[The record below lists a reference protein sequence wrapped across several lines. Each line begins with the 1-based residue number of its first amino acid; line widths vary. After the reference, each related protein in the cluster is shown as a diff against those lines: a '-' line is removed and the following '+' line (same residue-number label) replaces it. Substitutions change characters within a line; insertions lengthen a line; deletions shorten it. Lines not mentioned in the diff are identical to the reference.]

1 MILSSKDV
9 FHELNSTDGERVL
22 EGLKRAM
29 EKTEGIRP
37 SFSHTWLKPTPPD
50 QAEPVEEYK
59 IENTLVQLF
68 RLKDETED
76 LYHIFPPEYEMKT
89 AKAKLVSKLK
99 YALVDSFSSGPN
111 LSEQRRIKNYIKKRG
126 MSLIQKSV
134 GSQELKLGKS
144 RTGELSE
151 IKRLSQILAKY
162 TAGYGVLETLLSDER
177 VEDIYVDAPVERNE
191 VYVEIKS
198 SKSIR
203 KKCRTNIHLSTKD
216 MDSIL
221 SRFRIE
227 SGRPFSEAFPVLEAD
242 LSEYDTRVTAI
253 GSPLSSDGIALAL
266 RRRGQISW
274 TLPRLI
280 KVGSMT
286 PLAAGLISFLID
298 GRSTILVGGSRGAGK
313 TTLLGAMM
321 MEFPRSQRI
330 LTIEDTRELP
340 SSKMQSVG
348 YNVQSTMISSGTYKG
363 DLEAN
368 DVLRVALRLGES
380 AIVMGEVRGE
390 EAKTL
395 YEAMRAGTAGSA
407 VMGTIH
413 GNSSQSIYER
423 VVHDIGISKESFSA
437 TDVVVIAGIVRPG
450 GAQKQERR
458 LIEIS
463 EFSDDGFSELMGY
476 DQGLKAT
483 DYLKRNSE
491 KIGEIARSWG
501 LSYNQA
507 VQNIKL
513 RAKIKEKM
521 VEMAERK
528 EKDDLLNPRWVTKA
542 NSKFWT
548 LISKYGEEKD
558 YSKIENRWL
567 EWFEKRVKYA

>member
-1 MILSSKDV
+1 MTLVDIFQGLR
-9 FHELNSTDGERVL
+9 STDGERVV
-22 EGLKRAM
+22 EGLERTM
-29 EKTEGIRP
+29 EETKGVRP
-37 SFSHTWLKPTPPD
+37 GFSHTWLKPNPPP
-50 QAEPVEEYK
+50 QAEPVEEYEIK
-59 IENTLVQLF
+59 NTLVQLF
-68 RLKDETED
+68 RLGEETED
-76 LYHIFPPEYEMKT
+76 LYHIFPPEYKMKT
-89 AKAKLVSKLK
+89 AKARLISKMK
-99 YALVDSFSSGPN
+99 DALVDSFSSDPN
-111 LSEQRRIKNYIKKRG
+111 LSEQGRIKNYIEQRG

-134 GSQELKLGKS
+134 ESQDLELGES
-144 RTGELSE
+144 RSTELNE
-151 IKRLSQILAKY
+151 IKRLAQILAKY

-198 SKSIR
+198 SKKIR
-203 KKCRTNIHLSTKD
+203 KKCRTNINLSSKD

-266 RRRGQISW
+266 RRRSQISW

-340 SSKMQSVG
+340 SSEMQSVG

-437 TDVVVIAGIVRPG
+437 TDVVMIAGIVRPG

-463 EFSDDGFSELMGY
+463 EFADDGFSELMGY
-476 DQGLKAT
+476 DEGLEAT
-483 DYLKRNSE
+483 DHLKRNSE

-501 LSYNQA
+501 LTYNQA

-521 VEMAERK
+521 VKTAQRK
-528 EKDDLLNPRWVTKA
+528 DKDELLNPEWVTKA

-548 LISKYGEEKD
+548 LISKYGQEKD
-558 YSKIENRWL
+558 YTKVEKKWM

>member
-1 MILSSKDV
+1 MESEDIFEDLK
-9 FHELNSTDGERVL
+9 STDGERVV
-22 EGLKRAM
+22 EGLKRSI
-29 EKTEGIRP
+29 EKTEGVRP
-37 SFSHTWLKPTPPD
+37 SFSHTWLKPKPPS
-50 QAEPVEEYK
+50 QAELVEEYK
-59 IENTLVQLF
+59 IENTQVQLL
-68 RLKDETED
+68 RLREETED
-76 LYHIFPPEYEMKT
+76 LYHIFPPEYQMKR
-89 AKAKLVSKLK
+89 AKAKLVSKMK
-99 YALVDSFSSGPN
+99 EALVDSFSSDPD
-111 LSEQRRIKNYIKKRG
+111 LSEQGRIKNYIENKG
-126 MSLIQKSV
+126 MSLIQR
-134 GSQELKLGKS
+134 GSQDLELDEN
-144 RTGELSE
+144 RRRELE
-151 IKRLSQILAKY
+151 EMKRLSQILAKY
-162 TAGYGVLETLLSDER
+162 TAGYGVLETLLSDDR

-198 SKSIR
+198 SKKIR
-203 KKCRTNIHLSTKD
+203 KKCRTNIHLSSKD

-266 RRRGQISW
+266 RRRSQISW

-340 SSKMQSVG
+340 TSEMQTVG

-363 DLEAN
+363 DLEAD

-380 AIVMGEVRGE
+380 AIVMGEVRGG

-423 VVHDIGISKESFSA
+423 VVHDIGISEESFSA

-463 EFSDDGFSELMGY
+463 EFSDGNFSELMGY
-476 DQGLKAT
+476 DQGLEAT
-483 DYLKRNSE
+483 DYLKRNSK

-501 LSYNQA
+501 LSYNEA

-521 VEMAERK
+521 VNTAEKK
-528 EKDDLLNPRWVTKA
+528 EKNELLDPKWVTKA

-548 LISKYGEEKD
+548 LISKHGQEKD
-558 YSKIENRWL
+558 YSKIENKWM
-567 EWFEKRVKYA
+567 EWFDKRVKYA

>member
-1 MILSSKDV
+1 
-9 FHELNSTDGERVL
+9 
-22 EGLKRAM
+22 M
-29 EKTEGIRP
+29 EKTEGVRP
-37 SFSHTWLKPTPPD
+37 SFSHSWLKPNPPP
-50 QAEPVEEYK
+50 QAELIEEYK

-68 RLKDETED
+68 RLPDETED
-76 LYHIFPPEYEMKT
+76 LYQILPPEYKIKT
-89 AKAKLVSKLK
+89 AKARLISKMK
-99 YALVDSFSSGPN
+99 EALVDSFSSEPD
-111 LSEQRRIKNYIKKRG
+111 LSEQGRIKNYIEKKG

-134 GSQELKLGKS
+134 KSQDLKLGENRS
-144 RTGELSE
+144 RELNE

-191 VYVEIKS
+191 VYVEIKN
-198 SKSIR
+198 SKKIR
-203 KKCRTNIHLSTKD
+203 KKCRTNIHLSSKD

-242 LSEYDTRVTAI
+242 LSDYDTRVTAI

-266 RRRGQISW
+266 RRRSQISW

-340 SSKMQSVG
+340 SSEMQSVG

-363 DLEAN
+363 DLKAN

-380 AIVMGEVRGE
+380 AIVMGEVRGK
-390 EAKTL
+390 EARTL

-437 TDVVVIAGIVRPG
+437 TDVVIIAGIVRPG

-463 EFSDDGFSELMGY
+463 EYSDDGFSELMGY
-476 DQGLKAT
+476 EQGLKAT
-483 DYLKRNSE
+483 DHLKRNSQ

-501 LSYNQA
+501 LSYNEA

-513 RAKIKEKM
+513 RAKIKEKL
-521 VEMAERK
+521 VKTAD
-528 EKDDLLNPRWVTKA
+528 EKDKNELLNPRWVTKA

-548 LISKYGEEKD
+548 LISKYGQSKDYAKIEEK
-558 YSKIENRWL
+558 WM
-567 EWFEKRVKYA
+567 EWFEKRVEYA

>member
-1 MILSSKDV
+1 MDLE
-9 FHELNSTDGERVL
+9 ELFQEL
-22 EGLKRAM
+22 EGTNSERIIEGLERAM
-29 EKTEGIRP
+29 DKTEGIRP
-37 SFSHTWLKPTPPD
+37 GFSHTWLKPKPPS
-50 QAEPVEEYK
+50 QAKVVEEYK
-59 IENTLVQLF
+59 IGNTLVQLF
-68 RLKDETED
+68 RLEDETED
-76 LYHIFPPEYEMKT
+76 LYHIFPPEYKMKT
-89 AKAKLVSKLK
+89 DKAKLISKMK
-99 YALVDSFSSGPN
+99 DALVDSFSSDTD
-111 LSEQRRIKNYIKKRG
+111 LSEQGRIKNYIEKRG
-126 MSLIQKSV
+126 MSLIQRSV
-134 GSQELKLGKS
+134 ESQDLELGES
-144 RTGELSE
+144 RSRELTE

-162 TAGYGVLETLLSDER
+162 TAGYGVIETLLSDER

-198 SKSIR
+198 SKKIR
-203 KKCRTNIHLSTKD
+203 KKCRTNIHLSSKD

-266 RRRGQISW
+266 RRRSQISW

-340 SSKMQSVG
+340 SSEMQSVG

-363 DLEAN
+363 DLKAN

-437 TDVVVIAGIVRPG
+437 TDVVIIAGIVRPG

-458 LIEIS
+458 VIEVS
-463 EFSDDGFSELMGY
+463 EYSDDGFSELMGY
-476 DQGLKAT
+476 DKGLEAT
-483 DYLKRNSE
+483 DYLKRNSQ

-501 LSYNQA
+501 LSYNEA

-513 RAKIKEKM
+513 RSKIKEKM
-521 VEMAERK
+521 VKTAEK
-528 EKDDLLNPRWVTKA
+528 KDKNELLNPEWVTKA

-548 LISKYGEEKD
+548 LISKYGQEKD
-558 YSKIENRWL
+558 YRKIGSKWMD
-567 EWFEKRVKYA
+567 WFEKRVKYA

>member
-1 MILSSKDV
+1 MRSVDIFQKLK
-9 FHELNSTDGERVL
+9 STDGERVVESL
-22 EGLKRAM
+22 EKSM

-37 SFSHTWLKPTPPD
+37 SFSHTWLKPTPPT
-50 QAEPVEEYK
+50 QADLVEEYR
-59 IENTLVQLF
+59 IDNTIVKLF
-68 RLKDETED
+68 RLRDETED
-76 LYHIFPPEYEMKT
+76 LYHIFPREYKMKT
-89 AKAKLVSKLK
+89 AKARLISKMK
-99 YALVDSFSSGPN
+99 EALVDSFPSDPD
-111 LSEQRRIKNYIKKRG
+111 LSEQERIKNYIEKRG
-126 MSLIQKSV
+126 ISLIQKSID
-134 GSQELKLGKS
+134 SQDLELGKNRS
-144 RTGELSE
+144 KELSE

-191 VYVEIKS
+191 IYVEIKS
-198 SKSIR
+198 SKKIR
-203 KKCRTNIHLSTKD
+203 KKCRTNIHLSSKD

-266 RRRGQISW
+266 RRRKQISW

-313 TTLLGAMM
+313 TSLLGSMM
-321 MEFPRSQRI
+321 MEFPKSQRI

-340 SSKMQSVG
+340 SSEMQSVG
-348 YNVQSTMISSGTYKG
+348 YNVQSTMIGTGTYKG

-437 TDVVVIAGIVRPG
+437 TDIVIIAGIVRPG
-450 GAQKQERR
+450 G
-458 LIEIS
+458 
-463 EFSDDGFSELMGY
+463 
-476 DQGLKAT
+476 
-483 DYLKRNSE
+483 
-491 KIGEIARSWG
+491 
-501 LSYNQA
+501 
-507 VQNIKL
+507 
-513 RAKIKEKM
+513 
-521 VEMAERK
+521 
-528 EKDDLLNPRWVTKA
+528 
-542 NSKFWT
+542 
-548 LISKYGEEKD
+548 
-558 YSKIENRWL
+558 
-567 EWFEKRVKYA
+567 

>member
-1 MILSSKDV
+1 
-9 FHELNSTDGERVL
+9 
-22 EGLKRAM
+22 M

-37 SFSHTWLKPTPPD
+37 SFSHTWLKPTPPT
-50 QAEPVEEYK
+50 QADLVEEYR
-59 IENTLVQLF
+59 IDNTIVKLF
-68 RLKDETED
+68 RLRDETED
-76 LYHIFPPEYEMKT
+76 LYHIFPREYKMKT
-89 AKAKLVSKLK
+89 AKARLISKMK
-99 YALVDSFSSGPN
+99 EALVDSFPSDPD
-111 LSEQRRIKNYIKKRG
+111 LSEQERIKNYIEKRG
-126 MSLIQKSV
+126 ISLIQKSID
-134 GSQELKLGKS
+134 SQDLELGKNRS
-144 RTGELSE
+144 KELSE

-191 VYVEIKS
+191 IYVEIKS
-198 SKSIR
+198 SKKIR
-203 KKCRTNIHLSTKD
+203 KKCRTNIHLSSKD

-266 RRRGQISW
+266 RRRKQISW

-313 TTLLGAMM
+313 TSLLGSMM
-321 MEFPRSQRI
+321 MEFPKSQRI

-340 SSKMQSVG
+340 SSEMQSVG
-348 YNVQSTMISSGTYKG
+348 YNVQSTMIGTGTYKG

-437 TDVVVIAGIVRPG
+437 TDIVIIAGIVRPG

-476 DQGLKAT
+476 DRGLKAT
-483 DYLKRNSE
+483 DHMKRNSQ

-501 LSYNQA
+501 LSYNEA

-521 VEMAERK
+521 VKTAEKRDK
-528 EKDDLLNPRWVTKA
+528 NELLNPRWVTKA

-548 LISKYGEEKD
+548 LISKYGRSKDYNKIEEKW
-558 YSKIENRWL
+558 I

>member
-1 MILSSKDV
+1 LHSEDV
-9 FHELNSTDGERVL
+9 FQELRSTDSERVIKGL
-22 EGLKRAM
+22 ERAM
-29 EKTEGIRP
+29 EKTEGVRP
-37 SFSHTWLKPTPPD
+37 SFSHSWLKPNPPP
-50 QAEPVEEYK
+50 QAELIEEYK

-68 RLKDETED
+68 RLLDETED
-76 LYHIFPPEYEMKT
+76 LYQILPPEYKIKT
-89 AKAKLVSKLK
+89 AKARLISKMK
-99 YALVDSFSSGPN
+99 EALVDSFSSEPD
-111 LSEQRRIKNYIKKRG
+111 LSEQGRIKNYIEKKG

-134 GSQELKLGKS
+134 KSQDLKLGENRS
-144 RTGELSE
+144 RELNE

-191 VYVEIKS
+191 VYVEIKN
-198 SKSIR
+198 SKKIR
-203 KKCRTNIHLSTKD
+203 KKCRTNIHLSSKD

-242 LSEYDTRVTAI
+242 LSDYDTRVTAI

-266 RRRGQISW
+266 RRRSQISW

-340 SSKMQSVG
+340 SSEMQSVG

-380 AIVMGEVRGE
+380 AIVMGEVRGK
-390 EAKTL
+390 EARTL

-437 TDVVVIAGIVRPG
+437 TDVVIIAGIVRPG

-463 EFSDDGFSELMGY
+463 EYSDDGFSELMGY
-476 DQGLKAT
+476 EQGLKAT
-483 DYLKRNSE
+483 DHLKRNSQ

-501 LSYNQA
+501 LSYNEA

-513 RAKIKEKM
+513 RAKIKEKL
-521 VEMAERK
+521 VKTAD
-528 EKDDLLNPRWVTKA
+528 EKDKNELLNPRWVTKA

-548 LISKYGEEKD
+548 LISKYGQSKDYAKIEEK
-558 YSKIENRWL
+558 WM
-567 EWFEKRVKYA
+567 EWFEKRVEYA

>member
-1 MILSSKDV
+1 MDLE
-9 FHELNSTDGERVL
+9 ELFQEL
-22 EGLKRAM
+22 EGTNSERIIEGLERAM
-29 EKTEGIRP
+29 DKTEGIRP
-37 SFSHTWLKPTPPD
+37 GFSHTWLKPKPPS
-50 QAEPVEEYK
+50 QAKVVEEYK
-59 IENTLVQLF
+59 IGNTLVQLF
-68 RLKDETED
+68 RLEDETED
-76 LYHIFPPEYEMKT
+76 LYHIFPPEYKMKT
-89 AKAKLVSKLK
+89 DKAKLISKMK
-99 YALVDSFSSGPN
+99 DALVDSFSSDTD
-111 LSEQRRIKNYIKKRG
+111 LSEQGRIKNYIEKRG
-126 MSLIQKSV
+126 MSLIQRSV
-134 GSQELKLGKS
+134 ESQDLELGES
-144 RTGELSE
+144 RSRELTE

-162 TAGYGVLETLLSDER
+162 TAGYGVIETLLSDER

-198 SKSIR
+198 SKKIR
-203 KKCRTNIHLSTKD
+203 KKCRTNIHLSSKD

-266 RRRGQISW
+266 RRRSQISW

-340 SSKMQSVG
+340 SSEMQSVG

-363 DLEAN
+363 DLKAN

-437 TDVVVIAGIVRPG
+437 TDVVIIAGIVRPG

-458 LIEIS
+458 VIEVS
-463 EFSDDGFSELMGY
+463 EYSDDGFSELMGY
-476 DQGLKAT
+476 DKGLEAT
-483 DYLKRNSE
+483 DYLKRNSQ

-501 LSYNQA
+501 LSYNEA

-521 VEMAERK
+521 VKTAEK
-528 EKDDLLNPRWVTKA
+528 KDKNELLNPEWVTKA

-548 LISKYGEEKD
+548 LISKYGQEKD
-558 YSKIENRWL
+558 YRKIGSKWMD
-567 EWFEKRVKYA
+567 WFEKRVKYA

>member
-1 MILSSKDV
+1 LNSIDV
-9 FHELNSTDGERVL
+9 FTELKSTDGERVL
-22 EGLKRAM
+22 ESLEKAM

-37 SFSHTWLKPTPPD
+37 SFSHTWLEPTPPA
-50 QAEPVEEYK
+50 QADLVEKYR
-59 IENTLVQLF
+59 IENTIVKLF
-68 RLKDETED
+68 RLRDETED
-76 LYHIFPPEYEMKT
+76 LYHVFPREYKMKT
-89 AKAKLVSKLK
+89 AKARLISKMK
-99 YALVDSFSSGPN
+99 EALVDSFPSDPD
-111 LSEQRRIKNYIKKRG
+111 LSEQGRIKNYIEKKG
-126 MSLIQKSV
+126 TTLIQKSV
-134 GSQELKLGKS
+134 DSQDLDLGKNRS
-144 RTGELSE
+144 KELSE

-191 VYVEIKS
+191 VYVEINS
-198 SKSIR
+198 SKNIR
-203 KKCRTNIHLSTKD
+203 KKCRSNIHLSSKD

-253 GSPLSSDGIALAL
+253 GAPLSSDGIALAL
-266 RRRGQISW
+266 RRRKQISW

-313 TTLLGAMM
+313 TTLLGSMM
-321 MEFPRSQRI
+321 MEFPKSQRI

-340 SSKMQSVG
+340 SSEMQSVG
-348 YNVQSTMISSGTYKG
+348 YNVQSTMISTGTYKG

-413 GNSSQSIYER
+413 GNSSQGIYER
-423 VVHDIGISKESFSA
+423 VVHDLGISKESFSA

-463 EFSDDGFSELMGY
+463 EFSNDGGFSELMRY

-483 DYLKRNSE
+483 DHLKRNSQ
-491 KIGEIARSWG
+491 KIGEVARSWG
-501 LSYNQA
+501 LSYNEA

-521 VEMAERK
+521 VKTAEKRDK
-528 EKDDLLNPRWVTKA
+528 NELLNPKWVTKA

-548 LISKYGEEKD
+548 LISKYGRSKDYNKIEEKWID
-558 YSKIENRWL
+558 
-567 EWFEKRVKYA
+567 WFEKRVKYV

>member
-1 MILSSKDV
+1 
-9 FHELNSTDGERVL
+9 
-22 EGLKRAM
+22 M
-29 EKTEGIRP
+29 EKSEGVRP
-37 SFSHTWLKPTPPD
+37 GFSHTWLKPTPPA
-50 QAEPVEEYK
+50 QADLVEEYR
-59 IENTLVQLF
+59 IDNTTVKLF

-76 LYHIFPPEYEMKT
+76 LYHIFPREYKMKT
-89 AKAKLVSKLK
+89 VKAKLISKMK
-99 YALVDSFSSGPN
+99 EALVDSFPSDPD
-111 LSEQRRIKNYIKKRG
+111 LSEQGRIKNYIEKRG
-126 MSLIQKSV
+126 ISLIQKSLD
-134 GSQELKLGKS
+134 SQDLELGKNRS
-144 RTGELSE
+144 KELSE
-151 IKRLSQILAKY
+151 IKRLAQILAKY

-198 SKSIR
+198 SKNIR
-203 KKCRTNIHLSTKD
+203 KKCRTNIHLSSKD

-266 RRRGQISW
+266 RRRNQISW

-280 KVGSMT
+280 KVGSLT

-313 TTLLGAMM
+313 TTLLGSMM

-340 SSKMQSVG
+340 SSEMQSVG
-348 YNVQSTMISSGTYKG
+348 YNVQSTMISTGTYKG

-437 TDVVVIAGIVRPG
+437 TDVVIIAGIVRPG
-450 GAQKQERR
+450 GTQKQERR

-463 EFSDDGFSELMGY
+463 EFSDDGFSELMRY
-476 DQGLKAT
+476 DQGLTAT
-483 DYLKRNSE
+483 DHLKRNSQ

-501 LSYNQA
+501 LSYNEA

-513 RAKIKEKM
+513 RARIKEKM
-521 VEMAERK
+521 VKTAEKRD
-528 EKDDLLNPRWVTKA
+528 KDGLLNPKWVTKA
-542 NSKFWT
+542 NSKFWS
-548 LISKYGEEKD
+548 LISKYGRSKDYNKIEEKW
-558 YSKIENRWL
+558 I

>member
-1 MILSSKDV
+1 V
-9 FHELNSTDGERVL
+9 V

-29 EKTEGIRP
+29 EKTEGVRP

-50 QAEPVEEYK
+50 QAELVEEYK

-68 RLKDETED
+68 RLRDETED
-76 LYHIFPPEYEMKT
+76 LYHIFPPEYEMKSS
-89 AKAKLVSKLK
+89 KAKLVSKLK
-99 YALVDSFSSGPN
+99 YALVDSFSSGPDM
-111 LSEQRRIKNYIKKRG
+111 SEQGRIKNYIEKRG

-134 GSQELKLGKS
+134 ESQEQKLGDS

-151 IKRLSQILAKY
+151 IKRLSKILAKY

-203 KKCRTNIHLSTKD
+203 RKCRTNIYLSSKD

-266 RRRGQISW
+266 RRRSQISW

-340 SSKMQSVG
+340 SSEMQSVG
-348 YNVQSTMISSGTYKG
+348 YNVQSTMISSGNYKG

-380 AIVMGEVRGE
+380 AIVMGEVRGK

-450 GAQKQERR
+450 GAQKQQRR

-463 EFSDDGFSELMGY
+463 EFSDDRFSELMGY
-476 DQGLKAT
+476 NQGLKAT

-513 RAKIKEKM
+513 RATIKETM
-521 VEMAERK
+521 VEMAENK
-528 EKDDLLNPRWVTKA
+528 EKEELLNPRWVTKA

-558 YSKIENRWL
+558 YTKIENEWI
-567 EWFEKRVKYA
+567 EWFKKRVKYA

>member
-1 MILSSKDV
+1 
-9 FHELNSTDGERVL
+9 
-22 EGLKRAM
+22 M

-37 SFSHTWLKPTPPD
+37 SFSHTWLKPTPPT
-50 QAEPVEEYK
+50 QADLVEEYR
-59 IENTLVQLF
+59 IDNTIVKLF
-68 RLKDETED
+68 RLRDETED
-76 LYHIFPPEYEMKT
+76 LYHIFPREYKMKT
-89 AKAKLVSKLK
+89 AKARLISKMK
-99 YALVDSFSSGPN
+99 EALVDSFPSDPD
-111 LSEQRRIKNYIKKRG
+111 LSEQERIKNYIEKRG
-126 MSLIQKSV
+126 ISLIQKSID
-134 GSQELKLGKS
+134 SQDLELGKNRS
-144 RTGELSE
+144 KELSE

-198 SKSIR
+198 SKKIR
-203 KKCRTNIHLSTKD
+203 KKCRTNIHLSSKD

-266 RRRGQISW
+266 RRRKQISW

-313 TTLLGAMM
+313 TSLLGSMM
-321 MEFPRSQRI
+321 MEFPKSQRI

-340 SSKMQSVG
+340 SSEMQSVG
-348 YNVQSTMISSGTYKG
+348 YNVQSTMIGTGTYKG

-437 TDVVVIAGIVRPG
+437 TDIVIIAGIVRPG

-476 DQGLKAT
+476 DRGLKAT
-483 DYLKRNSE
+483 DHMKRNSQ

-501 LSYNQA
+501 LSYNEA

-521 VEMAERK
+521 VKTAEKRDK
-528 EKDDLLNPRWVTKA
+528 NELLNPRWVTKA

-548 LISKYGEEKD
+548 LISKYGRSKDYNKIEEKW
-558 YSKIENRWL
+558 I

>member
-1 MILSSKDV
+1 LDLE
-9 FHELNSTDGERVL
+9 ELFQEL
-22 EGLKRAM
+22 EGTNSERIIEGLERAM
-29 EKTEGIRP
+29 DKTEGIRP
-37 SFSHTWLKPTPPD
+37 GFSHTWLKPKPPS
-50 QAEPVEEYK
+50 QAKVVEEYK
-59 IENTLVQLF
+59 IGNTLVQLF
-68 RLKDETED
+68 RLEDETED
-76 LYHIFPPEYEMKT
+76 LYHIFPPEYKMKT
-89 AKAKLVSKLK
+89 DKAKLISKMK
-99 YALVDSFSSGPN
+99 DALVDSFSSDTD
-111 LSEQRRIKNYIKKRG
+111 LSEQGRIKNYIEKRG
-126 MSLIQKSV
+126 MSLIQRSV
-134 GSQELKLGKS
+134 ESQDLELGES
-144 RTGELSE
+144 RSRELTE

-162 TAGYGVLETLLSDER
+162 TAGYGVIETLLSDER

-198 SKSIR
+198 SKKIR
-203 KKCRTNIHLSTKD
+203 KKCRTNIHLSSKD

-266 RRRGQISW
+266 RRRSQISW

-340 SSKMQSVG
+340 SSEMQSVG

-363 DLEAN
+363 DLKAN

-437 TDVVVIAGIVRPG
+437 TDVVIIAGIVRPG

-458 LIEIS
+458 VIEVS
-463 EFSDDGFSELMGY
+463 EYSDDGFSELMGY
-476 DQGLKAT
+476 DKGLEAT
-483 DYLKRNSE
+483 DYLKRNSQ

-501 LSYNQA
+501 LSYNEA

-521 VEMAERK
+521 VKTAEK
-528 EKDDLLNPRWVTKA
+528 KDKNELLNPEWVTKA

-548 LISKYGEEKD
+548 LISKYGQEKD
-558 YSKIENRWL
+558 YRKIGSKWMD
-567 EWFEKRVKYA
+567 WFEKRVKYA